1 MYYISYGT
9 SFLSS
14 TAVFRI
20 PWGLQMI
27 PAFALIACLPFMPRS
42 PRWLA
47 SQDRWEEALQ
57 MLALLHAN
65 GDESSL
71 EVLAEMQE
79 IRERVQYVLSAVN
92 TTRESDRLMR

>member
-1 MYYISYGT
+1 
-9 SFLSS
+9 
-14 TAVFRI
+14 
-20 PWGLQMI
+20 
-27 PAFALIACLPFMPRS
+27 MPRS

-79 IRERVQYVLSAVN
+79 IRERVQYVLSAIN
-92 TTRESDRLMR
+92 TTRGSDMLMR